1 MRFQDMAELLLL
13 GAIWGASFM
22 LMRTAAPEFGV
33 FALVEVRALLALI
46 FLMPFVLIAKQLGDL
61 KKHWRGLLFVGA
73 FNTGIPFCLFSFSSI
88 HLEAG
93 LNSIL
98 NGTAP
103 MFGAIVAW
111 LYLGDKIAKSGVFGL
126 SIGFAGV
133 LIISEQT
140 LGNAQLSILPILG
153 ALGAT
158 LCYGIA
164 ACFLKKHLSQAKPF
178 AVAAGS
184 QLFAAL
190 LIAPLALAYWPQQA
204 ISDEA
209 WRDAIILAIMCTG
222 LAYVMYFR
230 LISNIGAS
238 KALTVA
244 YLVPLFGIAWGFVLL
259 DEVIS
264 VQSVIGGCFI
274 ILGVM
279 LTTGLVNKIHKRNT
293 AVESKV

>member
-1 MRFQDMAELLLL
+1 MRLQDLAELLLL

-46 FLMPFVLIAKQLGDL
+46 FLMPFVLLSKQLGDL

-111 LYLGDKIAKSGVFGL
+111 LYLGDKISKSGVFGL

-133 LIISEQT
+133 LVISEQT
-140 LGNAQLSILPILG
+140 LGNTQLSILPILG
-153 ALGAT
+153 ALAAT

-164 ACFLKKHLSQAKPF
+164 ACFLKKHLSHAKPF

-184 QLFAAL
+184 QLFAAI
-190 LIAPLALAYWPQQA
+190 LIMPLAIMYWPQQA
-204 ISDEA
+204 ISEEA
-209 WRDAIILAIMCTG
+209 WRDAIILAVMCTG

-230 LISNIGAS
+230 LIANVGAS
-238 KALTVA
+238 HALTVA
-244 YLVPLFGIAWGFVLL
+244 YLVPLFGITWGFILL
-259 DEVIS
+259 DEIIS
-264 VQSVIGGCFI
+264 LQSIAGGCLI
-274 ILGVM
+274 IFGVM
-279 LTTGLVNKIHKRNT
+279 LTTGVLNKVFKRRL
-293 AVESKV
+293 AI